1 MISCEYFKIVKSSF
15 FYRTPLVA
23 ASVNVLFCIIFSKRR
38 CWIYCSFTL
47 HNCFILKSK
56 TTLIAFVLLYHS
68 LLFVEPL
75 VVIRCHSL
83 SFIVTRCNSLS
94 LVVTRCNSFSLAVM
108 SCTTRYHSLSLF
120 VICCLSLHH
129 SLSIDVP
136 LFCLFINDQF
146 QESYNVSY
154 FKEIKPLKIPQEAET
169 YLETKRA
176 STIKPFC
183 EYT

>member
-1 MISCEYFKIVKSSF
+1 MVSCECFKIVKSSF

-23 ASVNVLFCIIFSKRR
+23 ASANVLFCIIFSKRR

-56 TTLIAFVLLYHS
+56 ITLIAFVCCTTRCCSLNHS
-68 LLFVEPL
+68 LSFV
-75 VVIRCHSL
+75 VSRCHSL

-154 FKEIKPLKIPQEAET
+154 FK
-169 YLETKRA
+169 
-176 STIKPFC
+176 
-183 EYT
+183 